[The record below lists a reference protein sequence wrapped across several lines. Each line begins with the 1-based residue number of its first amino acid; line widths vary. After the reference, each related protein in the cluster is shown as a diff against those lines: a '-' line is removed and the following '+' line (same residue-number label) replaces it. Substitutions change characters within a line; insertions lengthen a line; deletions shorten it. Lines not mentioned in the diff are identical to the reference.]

1 MLSKGLSATRV
12 PLIGELS
19 DDNCCRI
26 GEVVSTG
33 RTPVLTALR
42 DLLSQ
47 GVNPD
52 AAVEIH
58 RNGVLALRIHSIR
71 AGAALTVSEETD
83 RPRWKPLDL
92 GEVSPPARQI
102 QNSDLLPTEAAE

>member
-1 MLSKGLSATRV
+1 
-12 PLIGELS
+12 LS

-42 DLLSQ
+42 ELLSQ

-52 AAVEIH
+52 AAAEIY
-58 RNGVLALRIHSIR
+58 RNGVLALRVRSIR
-71 AGAALTVSEETD
+71 AGAALTVSEEAD
-83 RPRWKPLDL
+83 RPPRFKRWKPLDL
-92 GEVSPPARQI
+92 GDGSPPARQM